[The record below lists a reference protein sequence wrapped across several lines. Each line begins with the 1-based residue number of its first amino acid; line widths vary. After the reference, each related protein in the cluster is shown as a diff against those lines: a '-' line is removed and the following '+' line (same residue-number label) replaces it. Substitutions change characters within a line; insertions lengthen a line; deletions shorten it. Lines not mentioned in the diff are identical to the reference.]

1 MNQVNSKRTL
11 WAWAMYDFANS
22 AFTTLVVTFIYG
34 PYFIKG
40 IATDELLGTKWWS
53 WAISI
58 TAIIVSLLSPVLG
71 ALSDAGGYRK
81 WIMMLSTW
89 CCVAATFF
97 LCFPEQGQVLSALI
111 LFVIANISFEF
122 GTVFCNAY
130 LPEIVSKDRI
140 GRASGF
146 AWALGYIGGLLA
158 LGLALLIFVLP
169 EIEFSILGRDFYLP
183 TFSKIL
189 GFSSEEPFYWAESGE
204 NIRATNLLVAFWFLI
219 FSIPTFIWVK
229 ERKPEK
235 RKFQE
240 SVSTSFKQ
248 LFYTFKELKN
258 FRKVARFLLAR
269 LVYNDALVT
278 IFAFGGIYAAG
289 IIGFSF
295 AELMI
300 LGIVLNITAGLG
312 AFLMGFLD
320 DSNGSQNIIQYSI
333 LFLCLA
339 CLLAIAAPIIPNW
352 FNEISW
358 LSPKYIFWFSAI
370 LIGFFS
376 GPNQSAS
383 RSLMAHYTPA
393 EKRNEFFGF
402 YAFSGKATSFLGP
415 LLFGWLTA
423 IFDTQIA
430 GIFVVLV
437 LFILGYFL
445 MKRV

>member
-1 MNQVNSKRTL
+1 MNQVDSKRTL

-34 PYFIKG
+34 TYFTKA
-40 IATDELLGTKWWS
+40 IAPDEILGTKWWS

-71 ALSDAGGYRK
+71 ALSDVGGYRK
-81 WIMMLSTW
+81 WIMMFSTW
-89 CCVAATFF
+89 VCVAATALLFF
-97 LCFPEQGQVLSALI
+97 PQEGQVLMALV
-111 LFVIANISFEF
+111 LFVIANIAFEF

-130 LPEIVSKDRI
+130 LPEIASKERI

-146 AWALGYIGGLLA
+146 AWALGYTGGLIALA
-158 LGLALLIFVLP
+158 LALVLLVQP
-169 EIEFSILGRDFYLP
+169 EVPAF
-183 TFSKIL
+183 
-189 GFSSEEPFYWAESGE
+189 GFSAEDGE
-204 NIRATNLLVAFWFLI
+204 NIRATNLLVALWFLL

-229 ERKPEK
+229 DRKPK
-235 RKFQE
+235 KGTLRKSIRSSFQRLY
-240 SVSTSFKQ
+240 Q
-248 LFYTFKELKN
+248 TFQELKN
-258 FRKVARFLLAR
+258 YKKVGRFLLAR

-289 IIGFSF
+289 VVGFTF
-295 AELMI
+295 EEIML

-312 AFLMGFLD
+312 AFLMGYLD
-320 DSNGSQNIIQYSI
+320 DSKGSQRTVQWSI
-333 LFLCLA
+333 LFLAIA
-339 CLLAIAAPIIPNW
+339 CLIGFAAPIIPAW
-352 FNEISW
+352 FDGMAW
-358 LSPKYIFWFSAI
+358 LTPKLIFWVAAI

-415 LLFGWLTA
+415 LLFGWVTA
-423 IFDTQIA
+423 IFETQQA
-430 GIFVVLV
+430 GILVVLV
-437 LFILGYFL
+437 LFVLGYFL
-445 MKRV
+445 LKRL

>member
-1 MNQVNSKRTL
+1 MNRMDNKRTL

-34 PYFIKG
+34 TFFTKV
-40 IATDELLGTKWWS
+40 IAPDEILGTKWWS

-58 TAIIVSLLSPVLG
+58 TAIVVSLLSPVLG
-71 ALSDAGGYRK
+71 ALSDVGGYRK

-89 CCVAATFF
+89 VCVAATA
-97 LCFPEQGQVLSALI
+97 LLYFPQEGQVLVALL

-130 LPEIVSKDRI
+130 LPEIASKERI

-146 AWALGYIGGLLA
+146 AWALGYIGGLIALA
-158 LGLALLIFVLP
+158 LALVLLVQP
-169 EIEFSILGRDFYLP
+169 EIPAF
-183 TFSKIL
+183 
-189 GFSSEEPFYWAESGE
+189 GFSTEGGE
-204 NIRATNLLVAFWFLI
+204 NIRATNLLVALWFLL

-229 ERKPEK
+229 DRKPQK
-235 RKFQE
+235 GALRKSVTSSFQR
-240 SVSTSFKQ
+240 
-248 LFYTFKELKN
+248 LFQTFQELKN
-258 FRKVARFLLAR
+258 YKKVGRFLLAR

-289 IIGFSF
+289 VVGFTF
-295 AELMI
+295 EEIML

-312 AFLMGFLD
+312 AFLMGYLD
-320 DSNGSQNIIQYSI
+320 DSKGSQRTVQWSI
-333 LFLCLA
+333 LFLAAA
-339 CLLAIAAPIIPNW
+339 CLIGFAAPIIPTW
-352 FNEISW
+352 FDGVTW
-358 LSPKYIFWFSAI
+358 LTPKLVFWVAAI

-383 RSLMAHYTPA
+383 RSLMAHFTPA

-415 LLFGWLTA
+415 LLFGWVTVV
-423 IFDTQIA
+423 FETQQA
-430 GIFVVLV
+430 GILVVLM
-437 LFILGYFL
+437 LFVLGYFL
-445 MKRV
+445 LKRL